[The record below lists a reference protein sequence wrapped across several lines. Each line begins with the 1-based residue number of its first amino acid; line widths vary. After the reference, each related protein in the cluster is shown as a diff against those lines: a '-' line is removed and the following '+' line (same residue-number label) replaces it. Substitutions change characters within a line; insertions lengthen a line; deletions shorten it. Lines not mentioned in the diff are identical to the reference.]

1 MESIREYGAIN
12 SRKVK
17 SITENICKTLHINL
31 TDKFMQHSI
40 NCLFNFYV
48 GLASTFD

>member
-17 SITENICKTLHINL
+17 SITENINL
-31 TDKFMQHSI
+31 TDKFMQLSI

-48 GLASTFD
+48 GLASTFE